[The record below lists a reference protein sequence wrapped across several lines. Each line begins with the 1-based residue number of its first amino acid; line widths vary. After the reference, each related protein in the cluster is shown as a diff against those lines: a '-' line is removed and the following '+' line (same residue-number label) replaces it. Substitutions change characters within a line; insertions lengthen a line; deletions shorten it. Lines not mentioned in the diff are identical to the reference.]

1 MPWGL
6 LFILGYKKTVKGL
19 GQSPDNPWAGC
30 LTGIFSY
37 VVPFEKFSWCFRS
50 EDFRM
55 NDIAICKNGRILL
68 FYMEKMSCHFSI
80 LLVYWS

>member
-30 LTGIFSY
+30 LTEILSY
-37 VVPFEKFSWCFRS
+37 VVPFEKFSWCFKS
-50 EDFRM
+50 EDFRI
-55 NDIAICKNGRILL
+55 NKRRLARLPHESALTYVVG
-68 FYMEKMSCHFSI
+68 FS
-80 LLVYWS
+80 V